1 MEDRGGESKFDF
13 PIFLLVLGVWGEGS
27 EIRGNSRLEGVCMG
41 LGSKVWERTQRM
53 EKKQNGL
60 PHPSG
65 FSYNTAP
72 EIGRKLGMTLRMCM
86 PEQGMPS
93 VTPPNLLCVL
103 CASALDPSAHWG
115 VPGSLSIL
123 LAYCFQRVPKPPP
136 RRGSYV
142 DDSPKPN
149 FLSPPRKRGAIH
161 GPPCS
166 FWGSSQFSSFRPSEN
181 TFLPWHVSTAS

>member
-1 MEDRGGESKFDF
+1 MEDRGGSRNS
-13 PIFLLVLGVWGEGS
+13 IFLFSSGFWGCGGRGQKLEEIHVWKGCAWAWGQRSGKERS
-27 EIRGNSRLEGVCMG
+27 E
-41 LGSKVWERTQRM
+41 W
-53 EKKQNGL
+53 KKTQNGL

-149 FLSPPRKRGAIH
+149 FLSDPGPTLPP
-161 GPPCS
+161 
-166 FWGSSQFSSFRPSEN
+166 
-181 TFLPWHVSTAS
+181 T